1 MSEILSKSPPGSTRI
16 RVRVVVDQASEK
28 FCLKGVTWIV
38 SRCTGLLNVAQ
49 YLPVLFS
56 ALTLNFN

>member
-1 MSEILSKSPPGSTRI
+1 MSEILSKSQLGSTRI
-16 RVRVVVDQASEK
+16 PVRVVVEYASEQ
-28 FCLKGVTWIV
+28 FCLKGVTCIV

-49 YLPVLFS
+49 YPPVLFS

>member
-1 MSEILSKSPPGSTRI
+1 MSEILFKSPPGFTRI
-16 RVRVVVDQASEK
+16 PVRVVVDQASEQ
-28 FCLKGVTWIV
+28 FCLKGVTCIV

-49 YLPVLFS
+49 YLPVLFA